1 MATRELKARP
11 FLQPLPC
18 SLCAPLTLLPLL
30 KADHGR
36 DDDALATILAGHVQ
50 IQTVALSSGYH
61 WSSDPVQALSRA
73 PFGEP
78 FGQSLCRGLCARR
91 GGRGVGRAAGGG
103 GGRRRCV
110 LMVCDFFYP
119 QVGGVEGHIYALA
132 QRLLAR
138 GSRVVVMTHAYGA
151 RGGTRY
157 LTDGLKVYYVPRA
170 PWLMDSDTFPTLFGG
185 FRVLRAIILREGVD
199 VVHGHQTLS
208 TMAQEA
214 VLHAGTMGLP
224 TVFTDHSL
232 FGFSDVASILA
243 NKLQKFTLSDCD
255 AVICVSHTSKE
266 NTVLRSCVPPSR
278 VFVVPN
284 AVDTA
289 QFCPIPETRPE
300 RRNLTRRSPECARGG
315 ALTVVV
321 LSRLAYRKGAGLL
334 ALLLPVAC
342 ERFPDLHFLV
352 GGDGPARG
360 MLEERVEDLGLED
373 RVKFAG
379 FVPHHRAAEF
389 LSEGDIFLNTS
400 LTEAFCMAVV
410 EAAAVG
416 LPVVSTAVGGVPEV
430 LPASM
435 IVLARPEAASLV
447 DGLAEARRRVR
458 SITHLAQHR
467 AEQHNAIASMYS
479 WKDVA
484 ERTDAVYDHVISG
497 PGRREGGLLRRM
509 ERMYPCGA
517 VAGKLFCAV
526 AVVDDFYW
534 RVLEWLFPASDI
546 ELAAEIPAGY
556 QTFPE

>member
-1 MATRELKARP
+1 M
-11 FLQPLPC
+11 
-18 SLCAPLTLLPLL
+18 
-30 KADHGR
+30 
-36 DDDALATILAGHVQ
+36 
-50 IQTVALSSGYH
+50 
-61 WSSDPVQALSRA
+61 
-73 PFGEP
+73 
-78 FGQSLCRGLCARR
+78 
-91 GGRGVGRAAGGG
+91 
-103 GGRRRCV
+103 

-546 ELAAEIPAGY
+546 DLAAEIPAGY

>member
-1 MATRELKARP
+1 MRIA
-11 FLQPLPC
+11 
-18 SLCAPLTLLPLL
+18 
-30 KADHGR
+30 
-36 DDDALATILAGHVQ
+36 
-50 IQTVALSSGYH
+50 
-61 WSSDPVQALSRA
+61 
-73 PFGEP
+73 
-78 FGQSLCRGLCARR
+78 
-91 GGRGVGRAAGGG
+91 
-103 GGRRRCV
+103 
-110 LMVCDFFYP
+110 MVCDFFYP

-185 FRVLRAIILREGVD
+185 FRVLRAIILRERVD

-289 QFCPIPETRPE
+289 QFCPKPENRPWLW
-300 RRNLTRRSPECARGG
+300 RFGPGYVRGDG
-315 ALTVVV
+315 LTVVV

-334 ALLLPVAC
+334 ALLLPMAC
-342 ERFPDLHFLV
+342 ERIPELRFIV

-360 MLEERVEDLGLED
+360 MLEERVEELGLEH
-373 RVKFAG
+373 RVTFAG

-447 DGLAEARRRVR
+447 DGLVEARQRVR
-458 SITHLAQHR
+458 SISDLAQHR
-467 AEQHNAIASMYS
+467 AEQHQAIASMYS

-484 ERTDAVYDHVISG
+484 ERTEAVYDHVISG

-534 RVLEWLFPASDI
+534 RALEWIFPASDI
-546 ELAAEIPAGY
+546 ELAAEIPTGY
-556 QTFPE
+556 RTFPE